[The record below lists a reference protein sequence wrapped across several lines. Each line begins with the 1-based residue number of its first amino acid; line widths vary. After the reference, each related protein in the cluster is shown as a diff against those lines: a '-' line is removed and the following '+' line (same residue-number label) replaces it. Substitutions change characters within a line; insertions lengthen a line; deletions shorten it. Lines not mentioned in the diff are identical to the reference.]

1 MNTTGKIA
9 IGFSLASSLILTA
22 WLLTGER
29 KVKTKDF
36 VSKKVESLRLV
47 LKSDRVDADESEAYY
62 YI

>member
-9 IGFSLASSLILTA
+9 IGFSLASSFFLTA

-36 VSKKVESLRLV
+36 VSKRVESLRGV
-47 LKSDRVDADESEAYY
+47 LTSDKVAADESDAYY

>member
-9 IGFSLASSLILTA
+9 IGFSLASSLLLTA

-36 VSKKVESLRLV
+36 VTKKVESLRDG
-47 LKSDRVDADESEAYY
+47 LKSERFRDESDAYY

>member
-9 IGFSLASSLILTA
+9 IGFSLASSLFLTA

-36 VSKKVESLRLV
+36 VSKKVESLRGV
-47 LKSDRVDADESEAYY
+47 LKADRIVADESDAYY

>member
-1 MNTTGKIA
+1 MKTTGKIA
-9 IGFSLASSLILTA
+9 LGVSLASSFLFAA

-36 VSKKVESLRLV
+36 VSKRAESLKSV
-47 LKSDRVDADESEAYY
+47 LKSDKPYASEMDSY

>member
-1 MNTTGKIA
+1 MNTTGKVA

-36 VSKKVESLRLV
+36 VSKKVESLRDV
-47 LKSDRVDADESEAYY
+47 LKTDRVISEESDASY

>member
-9 IGFSLASSLILTA
+9 VGFSLASSLLLTA

-36 VSKKVESLRLV
+36 VSKKVESLRGV
-47 LKSDRVDADESEAYY
+47 LKADRIVADESDAYY

>member
-9 IGFSLASSLILTA
+9 IGVSLASSMLLTA

-36 VSKKVESLRLV
+36 MTKKVESLRSV
-47 LKSDRVDADESEAYY
+47 LKSDKIYLEESDTY

>member
-36 VSKKVESLRLV
+36 VSKKVESLRTV
-47 LKSDRVDADESEAYY
+47 LKSDRVGAEEADAYY